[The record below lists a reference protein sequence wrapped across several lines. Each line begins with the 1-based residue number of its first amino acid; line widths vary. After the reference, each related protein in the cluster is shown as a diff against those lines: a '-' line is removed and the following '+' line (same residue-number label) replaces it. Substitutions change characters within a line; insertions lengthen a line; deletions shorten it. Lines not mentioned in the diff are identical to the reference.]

1 MGDAITDLEANFRPS
16 PTDANWL
23 SNNVTS
29 SRAGSYGFPGQTQ
42 GTFADAY
49 GSPDFPDVHRE
60 WVRRE
65 WVSGSQGIINA
76 GESRMKLPR
85 LFDYGGLNGCML
97 LPDVPHAVCQD
108 TNIEKVPTATVP
120 TPAVVANKAPG
131 MTMPTANQVFGV
143 VIVGLLGTALVMKFL

>member
-1 MGDAITDLEANFRPS
+1 MGDTITDLEANFRPS
-16 PTDANWL
+16 PTDPNWL
-23 SNNVTS
+23 TNNVTS
-29 SRAGSYGFPGQTQ
+29 SRAGTYGFPNRTQ

-49 GSPDFPDVHRE
+49 GSPDYPDVHRE

-65 WVSGSQGIINA
+65 WVSGSQGLVNA
-76 GESRMKLPR
+76 GEARMNLPR

-108 TNIEKVPTATVP
+108 TNIEKVPAT
-120 TPAVVANKAPG
+120 TPVVTKKLKAP
-131 MTMPTANQVFGV
+131 MVAPTANQVFGF